1 MATSHERGNGVGE
14 REGSADM
21 SMGKEKMN
29 FDFFLIQQGPTEAWL
44 FNTHRKAYM
53 IVTQQTLCLL

>member
-1 MATSHERGNGVGE
+1 MGE